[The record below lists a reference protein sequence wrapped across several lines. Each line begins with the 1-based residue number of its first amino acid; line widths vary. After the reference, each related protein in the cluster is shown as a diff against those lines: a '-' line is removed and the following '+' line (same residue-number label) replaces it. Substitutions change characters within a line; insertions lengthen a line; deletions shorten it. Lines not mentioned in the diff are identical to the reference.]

1 MTDTSEQT
9 LRTTNRKNQNVW
21 VELGP
26 VLAFIVLYNVLLRL
40 PDNPDSYFTP
50 DYAIY
55 WATGVLIISTLGV
68 VAHRLIRKQDIP
80 AFLLVSSFVVGVFGI
95 IGIVFQSKMILYI
108 KPTITNVLYAAIIFG
123 GLIVKR
129 NVWKLL
135 FGSMVE
141 LPDFAWRTLAIRWA
155 MFFLAM
161 AVWNEVLWRNFSEE
175 VWVNF
180 KLGNIVIVLLFTFAN
195 APYMLKHM
203 KKSD

>member
-1 MTDTSEQT
+1 MTHTSNNT
-9 LRTTNRKNQNVW
+9 LESSKNKNQNVW

-40 PDNPDSYFTP
+40 PEDPNSYFTP

-55 WATGVLIISTLGV
+55 WATGILIVSTLGI
-68 VAHRLIRKQDIP
+68 VANRLFRKQKIP
-80 AFLLVSSFVVGVFGI
+80 AFLIVSSLVVGVFGI
-95 IGIVFQSKMILYI
+95 IGIVFQSKLILYI
-108 KPTITNVLYAAIIFG
+108 KPTITNVLYAAIILG
-123 GLIVKR
+123 GLVVKR

-135 FGSMVE
+135 FGNMVE

-155 MFFLAM
+155 LFFLAM

-195 APYMLKHM
+195 APYTLKHM
-203 KKSD
+203 RKT